1 MSKKTGL
8 LPSSDRRDAGCATAS
23 LRALFELVVAARPNC
38 SGREPPVTAHGQR
51 RLARKGPESGP
62 SQWRRRP
69 RVRPGNLCCELHER
83 ETSLSPRS
91 PCTELSPAAT
101 LHPPE
106 HQSSTKHCQPP
117 LSKQR
122 LQSLRI
128 RLQPTPI
135 SGESTAPN
143 ASSTSKFTHM
153 SATTKAPGLESPR
166 KKATQFISPVSKQEI
181 HCTLQPE
188 QA

>member
-23 LRALFELVVAARPNC
+23 LRALFELVAARPNC

-83 ETSLSPRS
+83 ETPLSPRS
-91 PCTELSPAAT
+91 PCTELSPEALFT
-101 LHPPE
+101 
-106 HQSSTKHCQPP
+106 
-117 LSKQR
+117 QR
-122 LQSLRI
+122 
-128 RLQPTPI
+128 
-135 SGESTAPN
+135 
-143 ASSTSKFTHM
+143 
-153 SATTKAPGLESPR
+153 TTKCLFTQSAEPGARGAAVAGARRPIAQAKISSETVARIIGGTSFYAPQHSHPCVACQLTR
-166 KKATQFISPVSKQEI
+166 
-181 HCTLQPE
+181 
-188 QA
+188 

>member
-23 LRALFELVVAARPNC
+23 LRALFELVAARPNC

-91 PCTELSPAAT
+91 PCTELSPEALA
-101 LHPPE
+101 HFQGSPPKNSE
-106 HQSSTKHCQPP
+106 SEKTQNSLMRYREALLTFHRE
-117 LSKQR
+117 SKR
-122 LQSLRI
+122 ARY
-128 RLQPTPI
+128 
-135 SGESTAPN
+135 
-143 ASSTSKFTHM
+143 SK
-153 SATTKAPGLESPR
+153 
-166 KKATQFISPVSKQEI
+166 KKAAASQHPRA
-181 HCTLQPE
+181 L
-188 QA
+188 